1 MDQEHLTGPAL
12 MHIHNDISMDA
23 VQTNKQTSKQTKTE
37 HKLAR
42 GNMHTGKCGLYIQE
56 HIILVGKHDGTGFT
70 RG

>member
-1 MDQEHLTGPAL
+1 MATYVCRDVMLDIRATFQGP
-12 MHIHNDISMDA
+12 
-23 VQTNKQTSKQTKTE
+23 VPKQPFPYKQTKTE